1 MNKDKISKLGY
12 KKNSPYKNRESLTI
26 GSNFITTEDM
36 AFPILAMGDGGE
48 SQVLYPNTGSYLF
61 PNSSEVQE
69 YKLDFN
75 KNTNTGMKN
84 IMANGGMMN
93 EYDILSS
100 YLPTLSPEDQDTFI
114 DSYQRSNPRQKQ
126 EILMKCGGMMKYQQ
140 GGSVPMPKGMQV
152 PREMANAEVEG
163 GETAMNPNGV
173 LMQFNGPSHS
183 EGGIPTMLEGGTKV
197 FSDHLKVPI
206 GVQKELG
213 IKRPNKKTT
222 YADISKR
229 FPTEKHMQTLADT
242 DDKYKKNAAEIQLQ
256 KNLAMLET
264 LFFAQEQDKMMK
276 EMSNPANMQIPRQFQ
291 QPMTEDG
298 LQYAQEGTII
308 DPDRYDFSKRSD
320 SFQKTLDGFYYD
332 PKSKSTYNRNEDGSY
347 SKVYIPKNSRL
358 NTYDTNYIKQ
368 DPGETIAPINASEF
382 IPIKNPNSNIP
393 DIPDTE
399 LKIKIDSVKHDL
411 SSKSDKFIKTPEGYL
426 YNPTS
431 KDTWSRNN
439 DGTYSKVYKTN
450 VKNSKN
456 NYKRKYEEKT
466 IAPLSKEEFYNLSSF
481 DSLIQDD
488 LPSFENGGT
497 NLDLTNISN
506 RFIVNK
512 DGTVVDPQ
520 TKIKYRRNSD
530 GTYNVVSSP
539 DIQLG
544 TTTLKPKATDY
555 TPNAAPE
562 YFDALGGALMSL
574 GVLASVAGMGAS
586 PVIGGLVGSGAA
598 GAGAAGAGAA
608 GAGALGSGMSAIGA
622 GSYPVVASS
631 LPALAGSAATGIG
644 AGATGSIPIYSI
656 VSGGVPGVAAAA
668 NTGLLGA
675 MGALG
680 NPKRGPYI
688 DANEA
693 NYMKDLRK
701 IIDPF
706 SDDNIIDYIPA
717 PTPVVPTPPTPAPVP
732 APAQTP
738 APTPTPRKAIP
749 NFSPLPFNPVTNRTV
764 QSIEKPSMPK
774 INTTRAKD
782 VEESNYPFGINPK
795 LLGSII
801 DAGVV
806 LSDRLSIDSPA
817 LYNRQK
823 NPMFN
828 RFYEFDNLETQRM
841 ANQQIQSIMNSN
853 MPEQV
858 KQAQIA
864 QITAQSQDQQ
874 ARVDFANAQRYE
886 QKREADLAKLQS
898 YTDANIDTRI
908 ADYDNWR
915 QRMARVKDMQNQFK
929 SWRKQQLVGTLKDQ
943 LGYMEKLQ
951 SLNEL
956 NPYFERSWL
965 TGTDRYKPQR
975 PNALNIDPTQG
986 YDKNA
991 SRQIALPGGATATD
1005 MGDFFVIVDKDGKV
1019 DIKEKQAQK
1028 SSKMTE
1034 KEYREAYSK

>member
-61 PNSSEVQE
+61 PNSSTVQE

-84 IMANGGMMN
+84 MMANGGMMN

-140 GGSVPMPKGMQV
+140 GGYIPSNQPMPKGMQV

-173 LMQFNGPSHS
+173 LMQFNGPSH
-183 EGGIPTMLEGGTKV
+183 ENGGIPTMLEGGTKV
-197 FSDHLKVPI
+197 FSDHLKVPV

-242 DDKYKKNAAEIQLQ
+242 EDKYKRNAAEIQLQ

-276 EMSNPANMQIPRQFQ
+276 EISNPANMQPQ
-291 QPMTEDG
+291 QPMTDDG
-298 LQYAQEGTII
+298 LLFA
-308 DPDRYDFSKRSD
+308 
-320 SFQKTLDGFYYD
+320 
-332 PKSKSTYNRNEDGSY
+332 
-347 SKVYIPKNSRL
+347 
-358 NTYDTNYIKQ
+358 
-368 DPGETIAPINASEF
+368 
-382 IPIKNPNSNIP
+382 
-393 DIPDTE
+393 
-399 LKIKIDSVKHDL
+399 
-411 SSKSDKFIKTPEGYL
+411 
-426 YNPTS
+426 
-431 KDTWSRNN
+431 
-439 DGTYSKVYKTN
+439 
-450 VKNSKN
+450 
-456 NYKRKYEEKT
+456 
-466 IAPLSKEEFYNLSSF
+466 
-481 DSLIQDD
+481 
-488 LPSFENGGT
+488 ENGGT
-497 NLDLTNISN
+497 NLDLTSISN
-506 RFIVNK
+506 RFVVNK
-512 DGTVVDPQ
+512 DGTVTDPQ
-520 TKIKYRRNSD
+520 TKTKYRRNTD
-530 GTYNVVSSP
+530 GTYNVISSP

-544 TTTLKPKATDY
+544 TSTLKPKATDW

-562 YFDALGGALMSL
+562 YFDPLGGALMSL

-598 GAGAAGAGAA
+598 GAGAAGAGA
-608 GAGALGSGMSAIGA
+608 LGSGMSAIGA

-631 LPALAGSAATGIG
+631 LPALAGAAGTAAGTTATG
-644 AGATGSIPIYSI
+644 AIPIYSI

-706 SDDNIIDYIPA
+706 SDDNIIDYKPT
-717 PTPVVPTPPTPAPVP
+717 PTPVVPTPPSPAPIP
-732 APAQTP
+732 TPTPTPTP
-738 APTPTPRKAIP
+738 APTPTPRKKIP
-749 NFSPLPFNPVTNRTV
+749 NFSPLPFNPVTNRTI

-774 INTTRAKD
+774 INTTRVED
-782 VEESNYPFGINPK
+782 VEESKYPFGINPK
-795 LLGSII
+795 LLGSIL

-828 RFYEFDNLETQRM
+828 RFYEFDNLETQRL

-898 YTDANIDTRI
+898 YTDANLDTRI

-951 SLNEL
+951 SLNQL

-965 TGTDRYKPQR
+965 TGTDRYKPQG
-975 PNALNIDPTQG
+975 PNVLNTDPTQG

-991 SRQIALPGGATATD
+991 SRQFSLPGGATATD
-1005 MGDFFVIVDKDGKV
+1005 MGDFYVIVDKDGKV

-1028 SSKMTE
+1028 SDKMTE
-1034 KEYREAYSK
+1034 KEYRAMYSK